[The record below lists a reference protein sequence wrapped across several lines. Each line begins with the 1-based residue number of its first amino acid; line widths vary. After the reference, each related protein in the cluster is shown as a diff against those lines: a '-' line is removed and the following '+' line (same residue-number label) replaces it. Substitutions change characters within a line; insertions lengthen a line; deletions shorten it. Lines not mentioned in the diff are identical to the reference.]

1 MAMFIQ
7 GSLPYKFHDD
17 LGMNCDG
24 IESLSI
30 DVLNDHS
37 ENIFLKVV
45 YRVLDS
51 DLSISETLV

>member
-1 MAMFIQ
+1 MFVQ

-30 DVLNDHS
+30 DIFSDHS